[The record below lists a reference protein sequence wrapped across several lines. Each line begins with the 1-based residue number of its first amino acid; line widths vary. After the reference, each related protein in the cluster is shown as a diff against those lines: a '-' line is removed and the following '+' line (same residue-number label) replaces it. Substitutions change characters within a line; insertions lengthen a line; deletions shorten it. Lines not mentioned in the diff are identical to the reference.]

1 MKERATNEPTAIG
14 LARDPAWTLPNDL
27 AACPA
32 DRRPSRPG
40 DVRRSRRS
48 DHLPVTALI
57 GSVLLAACGANEVRE
72 DTGPPLDANGRP
84 IVQPVT
90 IDGPQSG
97 LEIDPNSLAG
107 RAPQERV
114 IYFDYDRSELRP
126 EFLDIVAQHGRY
138 LAQNPDGRVRLE
150 GHTDE
155 RGSREYNV
163 ALGESR
169 AKTVSRMLQLQGVS
183 SAQVRT
189 ISYGEELP
197 VDEGHNSE
205 AWAENRRVNVIYET
219 AVQN

>member
-1 MKERATNEPTAIG
+1 MVAVQPLTPLPDIPFDTPRPDIIMIDPVPTFSFSPERST
-14 LARDPAWTLPNDL
+14 R
-27 AACPA
+27 
-32 DRRPSRPG
+32 
-40 DVRRSRRS
+40 
-48 DHLPVTALI
+48 HLPAAL
-57 GSVLLAACGANEVRE
+57 VLLVSALLVGCGSNEIRE
-72 DTGPPLDANGRP
+72 DIGPPLDANGQP

-90 IDGPQSG
+90 IDGPQTG

-114 IYFDYDRSELRP
+114 IYFDYDQSELRT

-138 LAQNPDGRVRLE
+138 LAQNPEGRVRLE

-155 RGSREYNV
+155 RGAREYNI

-169 AKTVSRMLQLQGVS
+169 ANTVSRMLQLQGVS
-183 SAQVRT
+183 SAQIRT

-219 AVQN
+219 GVAN